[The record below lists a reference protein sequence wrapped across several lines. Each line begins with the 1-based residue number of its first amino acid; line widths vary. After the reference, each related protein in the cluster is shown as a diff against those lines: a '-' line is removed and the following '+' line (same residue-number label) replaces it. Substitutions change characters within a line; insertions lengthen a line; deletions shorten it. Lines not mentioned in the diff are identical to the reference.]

1 MQARSFIVRC
11 TAFFLLLVFAQK
23 SGAGLL
29 LHDVLHTSQTG
40 NEFAGKEAKEISLAC
55 SCIDDFLMPFAE
67 PVQPAVAVIAE
78 MQQATSLFFADDV
91 IFYTPVL
98 ASLRGPPSCIL

>member
-11 TAFFLLLVFAQK
+11 SAFFILLVFAQK

-29 LHDVLHTSQTG
+29 LHDVLHTSQAS
-40 NEFAGKEAKEISLAC
+40 NEFPGKEAKEISLAC

-67 PVQPAVAVIAE
+67 PVHPAIAVIAE
-78 MQQATSLFFADDV
+78 MHQATPLFFADDV
-91 IFYTPVL
+91 VFHDPVL
-98 ASLRGPPSCIL
+98 TSLRGPPSYIL